1 MRQTL
6 ARSLKGSDTMTD
18 ELQQIFE
25 IKITRSEAW
34 AVLGAEPQEG
44 REEPL
49 NWVQTRIGQMLW
61 ELTPTTPDVE

>member
-1 MRQTL
+1 
-6 ARSLKGSDTMTD
+6 MTD